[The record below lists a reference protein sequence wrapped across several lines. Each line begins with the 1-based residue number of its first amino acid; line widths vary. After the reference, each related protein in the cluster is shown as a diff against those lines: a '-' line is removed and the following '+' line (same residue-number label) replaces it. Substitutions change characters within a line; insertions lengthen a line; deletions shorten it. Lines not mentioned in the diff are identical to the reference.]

1 VRILLDSR
9 DLINITQNGRGAT
22 VTELDAFLRAGNHQI
37 VLCFSTIRE
46 LCGPIAAGGSF
57 MDVRP
62 FLQALESLP
71 HLFLREVSIF
81 AIELQ
86 AAIDAFATG
95 TEYRDPSPYVRRWDH
110 TILNAPGE
118 QRPVEDNVVGQ
129 RLDKLVFLISLSRP
143 DVFAPPRHHLP
154 MLQTIIESD
163 RNLLRSGKMPPK
175 QHFTISLKKHAA
187 SHRVALPLGREDEFA
202 RWIYSN
208 PNRCPGARL
217 NHEIFR
223 SITQNYGDKPEV
235 GDFTDLALT
244 TAIPYVDVATLD
256 ARMRDYCGRA
266 SQKMLRFGAAN
277 DYAARVYEDVADII
291 RRL

>member
-9 DLINITQNGRGAT
+9 DLINVTQNGRGAT
-22 VTELDAFLRAGNHQI
+22 VAELDAYLRSGDHQI

-86 AAIDAFATG
+86 AAVEAFAAG
-95 TEYRDPSPYVRRWDH
+95 NEYHDPSPYVRRWDH

-118 QRPVEDNVVGQ
+118 QQPREDNLVGL
-129 RLDKLVFLISLSRP
+129 RLDDLVFLINLSRP
-143 DVFAPPRHHLP
+143 DVFAPPWHHVP
-154 MLQTIIESD
+154 TLQTVIEGD
-163 RNLLRSGKMPPK
+163 RNLLRSGRLSPK
-175 QHFTISLKKHAA
+175 QHFTISLKKHGAR
-187 SHRVALPLGREDEFA
+187 HRVALPQGCEDEFA
-202 RWIYSN
+202 RWVYSN

-244 TAIPYVDVATLD
+244 TAIPYVECATLD

-266 SQKMLRFGAAN
+266 SKKMLKFGVAN
-277 DYAARVYEDVADII
+277 DYATRVYEDVADII
-291 RRL
+291 QRL

>member
-1 VRILLDSR
+1 
-9 DLINITQNGRGAT
+9 
-22 VTELDAFLRAGNHQI
+22 
-37 VLCFSTIRE
+37 
-46 LCGPIAAGGSF
+46 

-86 AAIDAFATG
+86 AAIDAFAAG
-95 TEYRDPSPYVRRWDH
+95 NEYRDPSPYVRRWDH

-118 QRPVEDNVVGQ
+118 QRPVEDYVVGQ
-129 RLDKLVFLISLSRP
+129 RLDNVVFLINVSRP
-143 DVFAPPRHHLP
+143 DVFAPPRRHLP
-154 MLQTIIESD
+154 TLQTIIEGD
-163 RNLLRSGKMPPK
+163 RNLLRSGKLPPK
-175 QHFTISLKKHAA
+175 LHFTVSLKKHAA
-187 SHRVALPLGREDEFA
+187 SHRVAPPQGREDEFA
-202 RWIYSN
+202 RWVYSN

-266 SQKMLRFGAAN
+266 SKKMLKFGAAT
-277 DYAARVYEDVADII
+277 DYAARVYEDVADIVQ
-291 RRL
+291 RL